1 MKICIDP
8 GHGGKDPGAVGR
20 CGGQEL
26 CEHDIALQI
35 SLYLEQALLL
45 DNYSTYMTRRI
56 DRTLSLPARSQF
68 ANRFH
73 VDLFVSI
80 HCNAA
85 YTESAEGIETW
96 IHPSSSVGKKHAD
109 PIQKALIAEFPNH
122 KNRGIKEANFHVLR
136 ETAMPAVL
144 VETEFIT
151 QPEQAAFLL
160 ADENQRRIAWAIK
173 EGIVSSQQLLV

>member
-8 GHGGKDPGAVGR
+8 GHGGKDPGAVGS
-20 CGGQEL
+20 CDGHDL

-35 SLYLEQALLL
+35 GLYLEQALLL
-45 DNYSTYMTRRI
+45 DGHATWLTRRI
-56 DRTLSLPARSQF
+56 DRTLSLIARTKF
-68 ANRFH
+68 ANRYH

-85 YTESAEGIETW
+85 YAPSAEGIETW
-96 IHPSSSVGKKHAD
+96 HHPSSSVGRKYAD
-109 PIQKALIAEFPNH
+109 PIQKNLIKEFPNH

-144 VETEFIT
+144 VEAEFIT
-151 QPEQAAFLL
+151 HPDQAAFLS
-160 ADENQRRIAWAIK
+160 ADENQRRIAQAIK
-173 EGIVSSQQLLV
+173 KGIAES